1 MKKSIFLIALILFSG
16 HFLVAQ
22 TWDVLDK
29 SMAAYNQND
38 GATNNQAWAVA
49 QGSSAASVT
58 TQHTSYVTFLKT
70 NVGSTARWAWVRPAT
85 ALANVTPDTPYSIE
99 VKARVSTTN
108 IADNA
113 TNFEANQ
120 ISLRLGSKNT
130 AARIYLKPGDGVT
143 SGYVSTSSGGTVNA
157 YRLNTTEWQ
166 VYRLVLHADHL
177 KFDVYIAGVDEPI
190 LENMAVNA
198 TGDQNGVY
206 FGAESYHR
214 CNIDV
219 EYAKMGTGDFF
230 SKPRISTIALSQASH
245 VSGNEST
252 VSVTANTALIENGK
266 KILISLIDGSNNVI
280 VSPVEATVTDNVAS
294 TDLVIPASVAEGQY
308 LVKVIASE
316 QIAGW
321 DVAPKTAAYT
331 VLDNTQTDIS
341 NIIEDE
347 IIKLSTSMLNAGQ
360 ALSVKTVSTNV
371 LLSEVAVYSL
381 TGNKVYRKSISANEI
396 SFNAPSV
403 AGMYLLT
410 VRLADNTSKGFKILV
425 K

>member
-1 MKKSIFLIALILFSG
+1 MKKSYFLFALIVFSSN
-16 HFLVAQ
+16 FLVAQ
-22 TWDVLDK
+22 TWDILDK

-49 QGSSAASVT
+49 QGGSAASVI
-58 TQHTSYVTFLKT
+58 TQYTGYVNFLKT
-70 NVGSTARWAWVRPAT
+70 NANTTARWAWVRPAT
-85 ALANVTPDTPYSIE
+85 ALANVTPATPYSIE
-99 VKARVSTTN
+99 IKARVSTTN
-108 IADNA
+108 IADNV
-113 TNFEANQ
+113 TNFESNQ

-143 SGYVSTSSGGTVNA
+143 TGYVSTSSGGTVNA

-177 KFDVYIAGVDEPI
+177 KYDVYIAGIDEPI
-190 LENMAVNA
+190 LENMAVNT

-219 EYAKMGTGDFF
+219 EYVKMGTGDFF
-230 SKPRISTIALSQASH
+230 SKPRISTITLSQASH

-280 VSPVEATVTDNVAS
+280 VSPVEATVTDNVANAN
-294 TDLVIPASVAEGQY
+294 LVIPANVAEGEY
-308 LVKVIASE
+308 SVKVVASE

-321 DVAPKTAAYT
+321 DVAPKTAAYA
-331 VLDNTQTDIS
+331 VLNNTQTDIS
-341 NIIEDE
+341 NIVQDE
-347 IIKLSTSMLNAGQ
+347 IIKLSSSMLNAGQ
-360 ALSVKTVSTNV
+360 VISVKAYSTNV
-371 LLSEVAVYSL
+371 LLSEVTVYSL
-381 TGNKVYRKSISANEI
+381 TGNNVYRKSISGNEF
-396 SFNAPSV
+396 SFNAPAI
-403 AGMYLLT
+403 AGIYLLT
-410 VRLADNTSKGFKILV
+410 VRLADNTTKGFKIIII
-425 K
+425 